1 MSLLEHIPDVINKD
15 PELAMAI
22 FECECSL
29 MAIMAHNIS
38 KKQQE
43 EEEEKKKKNV
53 VFGWDLISLAAH
65 LKDII
70 TTWCES

>member
-15 PELAMAI
+15 PELAMAM
-22 FECECSL
+22 FECECSF

-43 EEEEKKKKNV
+43 EEEEKKKNKRSVWVRPYLTRRASKGHYHNQP
-53 VFGWDLISLAAH
+53 L
-65 LKDII
+65 
-70 TTWCES
+70 

>member
-15 PELAMAI
+15 PELAMAM
-22 FECECSL
+22 FEYECSF

-43 EEEEKKKKNV
+43 EEKEKKKK
-53 VFGWDLISLAAH
+53 
-65 LKDII
+65 
-70 TTWCES
+70 T